1 MDEEDGK
8 ESTSISDNG
17 ESPNKIGEGGRE
29 RIGIVC
35 RDSLFGEVLLFEVTL
50 HGEERD
56 TMGEHWYVWMRTMF
70 SSNQWCS

>member
-8 ESTSISDNG
+8 ESTSIGDNS
-17 ESPNKIGEGGRE
+17 ESPNKTGEGGRE

-35 RDSLFGEVLLFEVTL
+35 GDSLFGEVLLFEVTL

-56 TMGEHWYVWMRTMF
+56 KTGEHRYG
-70 SSNQWCS
+70 